1 MSDAGTPQLSI
12 EAVIEAVLFVAGDPV
27 PVVQLIEWLDV
38 PPQAV
43 HDALPRLAQQLRGRG
58 INLLLHEQRVQLVS
72 AVVAAPVL
80 RRMLGQ
86 SGTTKL
92 TNAASEVLTIIAYR
106 QPITRAQIEAIRGVD
121 CSTLVRQLQVRELVV
136 EIGRMDTA
144 GRPVLFG
151 TSEQFLRQFG
161 LTSLAELPPLA
172 IPTGDNPTASDIAE
186 QR

>member
-1 MSDAGTPQLSI
+1 
-12 EAVIEAVLFVAGDPV
+12 
-27 PVVQLIEWLDV
+27 
-38 PPQAV
+38 
-43 HDALPRLAQQLRGRG
+43 
-58 INLLLHEQRVQLVS
+58 
-72 AVVAAPVL
+72 
-80 RRMLGQ
+80 MLGQ

-136 EIGRMDTA
+136 EVGRMDSV

-161 LTSLAELPPLA
+161 LTSLADLPPLA
-172 IPTGDNPTASDIAE
+172 IPNGDNSPTS
-186 QR
+186 

>member
-1 MSDAGTPQLSI
+1 MSDAGTPQLHL
-12 EAVIEAVLFVAGDPV
+12 EALIEAVLFVAGDPV
-27 PVVQLIEWLDV
+27 PVAQLAEWLEV
-38 PPQAV
+38 PLQV
-43 HDALPRLAQQLRGRG
+43 VQDALPRLAQQLRGVVSACCSMSNRK
-58 INLLLHEQRVQLVS
+58 LVS

-136 EIGRMDTA
+136 EVGRMDTV

-161 LTSLAELPPLA
+161 LTSLTDLPPLE
-172 IPTGDNPTASDIAE
+172 IPTVASE
-186 QR
+186 PV